1 MEHLNSLLCMFI
13 PRVLTPSK
21 VAILFG
27 ALELPY
33 NVKLWTFGTDEVSF
47 VSWENMACLN
57 YLLWVYDLGNV
68 FGASSEE
75 EEKGK
80 VEMDQWISFLVS
92 TMGLMIGQCNWIRYY
107 IAILIEDDYKR
118 YEAQAYRSLDVLKE
132 QLI

>member
-1 MEHLNSLLCMFI
+1 
-13 PRVLTPSK
+13 
-21 VAILFG
+21 
-27 ALELPY
+27 
-33 NVKLWTFGTDEVSF
+33 
-47 VSWENMACLN
+47 MACLN